1 MLFAKLIVLPK
12 ESVPVLNFD
21 MGVFTS
27 PGIEDG
33 KHLLAFDALG
43 WVGLELLSIQIMVSV
58 SLISFIEKH
67 LVGLS

>member
-43 WVGLELLSIQIMVSV
+43 
-58 SLISFIEKH
+58 
-67 LVGLS
+67 